1 MFVPYGCSS
10 SPFFAMTPSTSSRQ
24 AALQRRAT
32 MNTRMAQTY
41 LQTPTEV
48 ISTVEGVDFA
58 YRHMGSGGDLPLLL
72 AGYFAS
78 NMDDW
83 DPLIVDGLAADREL
97 ITFDYPGIGGSTGI
111 TPATVGELTTSCLNF
126 LRALDLTTVD
136 FFG

>member
-1 MFVPYGCSS
+1 MVNHALTVACPGSPSPATTRWPASS
-10 SPFFAMTPSTSSRQ
+10 STPSTSSRQ

-58 YRHMGSGGDLPLLL
+58 YRHMGSGGDLPLVL

-78 NMDDW
+78 NMDNW
-83 DPLIVDGLAADREL
+83 DPLIVDGLAAE
-97 ITFDYPGIGGSTGI
+97 
-111 TPATVGELTTSCLNF
+111 
-126 LRALDLTTVD
+126 
-136 FFG
+136 